1 MSQSDFATL
10 VVQDDLAEKS
20 PETESCNAEVL
31 DFSKCQERVD
41 LQHAKSE
48 VLATCFS
55 DAMYDFV
62 AACEASCM
70 SSAYSYEYG
79 MDTNVVSVSQDIF
92 EPSRRMTD
100 FGPPKL
106 FYRTFWRSASR
117 RILALSSEQTKQDG
131 S

>member
-10 VVQDDLAEKS
+10 VVQNDLTEKS
-20 PETESCNAEVL
+20 PESE
-31 DFSKCQERVD
+31 SKCKEMVD
-41 LQHAKSE
+41 LQDAKSE

-70 SSAYSYEYG
+70 SSAYSFKC
-79 MDTNVVSVSQDIF
+79 MDNNAASVSKEIF
-92 EPSRRMTD
+92 EPTRRVTD

-117 RILALSSEQTKQDG
+117 RILALSSEQKKQDG

>member
-10 VVQDDLAEKS
+10 VVQNDLAEKS
-20 PETESCNAEVL
+20 PETESSKAEIL
-31 DFSKCQERVD
+31 GFCKERVD

-48 VLATCFS
+48 FSATCFS

-79 MDTNVVSVSQDIF
+79 MDTNVVSVSKDIF

-117 RILALSSEQTKQDG
+117 RILALSSEQKKQDG

>member
-20 PETESCNAEVL
+20 PETESCKAEVL

-70 SSAYSYEYG
+70 SSAYSFKCV
-79 MDTNVVSVSQDIF
+79 DTNAASVSKEIF
-92 EPSRRMTD
+92 EPSRRLTD

-117 RILALSSEQTKQDG
+117 RILALSSEQKK
-131 S
+131 